1 MNTTIETLK
10 VAGAS
15 LYYEVRGA
23 GPVLLLIPGGAA
35 DAGVYTGLAG
45 LLAGTYTVVT
55 CDPRGNSRSPLDGP
69 GEDQRIE
76 VHGDDAHRLLAA
88 VSGEPAYVF
97 GNSGGALVGLELVAR
112 HPEQVRTLVAHEP
125 PAMTLLPEADQARA
139 FSREMHDLYRRE
151 GTAAAI
157 QKFMT
162 GSGID
167 AGSNRSGPPSEP
179 SPEMQE
185 MMARIWSN
193 WDFFFAHLIVPWTEY
208 VPDVAA
214 VRAAS
219 TRTLVAGGSA
229 SRGQMAYRAAAALA
243 ELMGT
248 DLVEFPGDHG
258 GYVGE
263 PGAFADRLDQV
274 LSGATAQLRSRE
286 KSS

>member
-1 MNTTIETLK
+1 MNTTVETLK
-10 VAGAS
+10 VPGAS

-45 LLAGTYTVVT
+45 LLAGRYTVVT
-55 CDPRGNSRSPLDGP
+55 CDQRGNSRSPLDGP

-88 VSGEPAYVF
+88 LTGEPAFVF

-125 PAMTLLPEADQARA
+125 PVMTLLPEADQARA
-139 FSREMHDLYRRE
+139 FSRQMHDLYRRD

-157 QKFMT
+157 QMFLSGT
-162 GSGID
+162 GLN
-167 AGSNRSGPPSEP
+167 AGSDRSGPPSEP

-185 MMARIWSN
+185 TMARIWRN
-193 WDFFFAHLIVPWTEY
+193 WDFFFAHLIVPWTAY

-214 VRAAS
+214 IRAAS
-219 TRTLVAGGSA
+219 TRTVVAGGSA

-243 ELMGT
+243 ERLGT

-258 GYVGE
+258 GFAGE
-263 PGAFADRLDQV
+263 PGAFAEKLDLV
-274 LSGATAQLRSRE
+274 LSDAGAELRSRE
-286 KSS
+286 KS